1 MQVPKEEQETIV
13 LYNEAEEEASIY
25 SFNRSML
32 RRLEKYAQ
40 KHPEICR
47 KGRQY
52 ADGAA
57 EYLLHKKYLSVHFLE
72 PEGKQ
77 QQAAAGRARMTGSK
91 TEAMV

>member
-13 LYNEAEEEASIY
+13 LYNEAEDEASIY
-25 SFNRSML
+25 SFNKSMI

-40 KHPEICR
+40 KHPDIAH

-57 EYLLHKKYLSVHFLE
+57 EYLLNKKYLSIHLLE

-77 QQAAAGRARMTGSK
+77 
-91 TEAMV
+91 

>member
-13 LYNEAEEEASIY
+13 LYNEAEDAASIY

-40 KHPEICR
+40 KHPDICR
-47 KGRQY
+47 KSRQF

-57 EYLLHKKYLSVHFLE
+57 EYLIDKKYLSVHFLE
-72 PEGKQ
+72 PEGKKQ
-77 QQAAAGRARMTGSK
+77 QSEAGKARMTTTM